1 MFRKKKLTDK
11 QKQKVKQRT
20 SAKISSALRDNDN
33 SFSNDAISLL
43 QGLEGNVGA
52 ACHKCLKEKKCT
64 SQGCRSCR
72 KECKGVDT
80 DEMEDEMSPEQ
91 VAALKKQL
99 KASKKKKKKFTSE
112 PIPDYIMRA
121 LQPKKSVHPVYGNLR
136 Y

>member
-1 MFRKKKLTDK
+1 EDREAAD
-11 QKQKVKQRT
+11 
-20 SAKISSALRDNDN
+20 
-33 SFSNDAISLL
+33 DAISLL

-52 ACHKCLKEKKCT
+52 ACHKCLKKKKCT

-91 VAALKKQL
+91 VAALEKQL
-99 KASKKKKKKFTSE
+99 KASKKKKKKFTTE
-112 PIPDYIMRA
+112 PIPDYILRA
-121 LQPKKSVHPVYGNLR
+121 IQPKKSLHSVYGKLR